1 MLTVCIVPAYA
12 VSLFQ
17 PAACLPDVSHL
28 KSDLRPSSKPLSVPV
43 MRQKA
48 TAMEQANANRSH
60 DLKSKGRVSTSSLR
74 LEDNVM
80 KL

>member
-1 MLTVCIVPAYA
+1 MLTVCIVSAYA
-12 VSLFQ
+12 VPLFQ
-17 PAACLPDVSHL
+17 PPACLPDVSHL
-28 KSDLRPSSKPLSVPV
+28 KSDFRPSSKPLYVPV

-48 TAMEQANANRSH
+48 TAMEQANPKSH